1 MTLENDRSRRRICDS
16 RRRRVT
22 PPEAAVQFHTPTARE
37 VARRSRVRRLRAAI
51 RLVSRAALVTACYWL
66 AEAGELLGVP
76 AAQLICSL
84 AVGAALALGVATL
97 LTIAICAAIAVALAR
112 TSGVSTTEAVLGMA
126 PGGSAAI
133 ISTAAE
139 LDADSR
145 TVAAAQYLR
154 VAMIA
159 LVAPLV
165 VAVVAGGAE
174 GIPPPELGSARTS
187 GILTASAGLWPAV
200 VLAAVCIAG
209 ATTGHWVKLPSALLL
224 ARCWS
229 QCCSPSPAGHTVSL
243 PPAPTGRYQR
253 GPRHHG
259 HHQHRRAAG
268 PHRAEPAARDR
279 DPHRATA
286 AALAHPHL
294 RQARAARR
302 GVNNCSYRS
311 VSVSGANSPTTNS
324 VMLLRIGPGTPCAN
338 FFR

>member
-1 MTLENDRSRRRICDS
+1 M
-16 RRRRVT
+16 
-22 PPEAAVQFHTPTARE
+22 QFHTPTARE

-51 RLVSRAALVTACYWL
+51 RLVSWAALVTACYWL

-174 GIPPPELGSARTS
+174 GRRGGGDTGARTRVREDQRDS
-187 GILTASAGLWPAV
+187 DRFRGAVAGG
-200 VLAAVCIAG
+200 C
-209 ATTGHWVKLPSALLL
+209 
-224 ARCWS
+224 ARGRLYRRRDCR
-229 QCCSPSPAGHTVSL
+229 SL
-243 PPAPTGRYQR
+243 GEAPLC
-253 GPRHHG
+253 P
-259 HHQHRRAAG
+259 AAG
-268 PHRAEPAARDR
+268 PAVGRNA
-279 DPHRATA
+279 
-286 AALAHPHL
+286 AHPHQRGTRFRSRRPRPGGINAVLATTATTSTDVPLVSTVQSL
-294 RQARAARR
+294 RL
-302 GVNNCSYRS
+302 VI
-311 VSVSGANSPTTNS
+311 VILTVPL
-324 VMLLRIGPGTPCAN
+324 LLRWLTHISDKHAPPAEA
-338 FFR
+338 